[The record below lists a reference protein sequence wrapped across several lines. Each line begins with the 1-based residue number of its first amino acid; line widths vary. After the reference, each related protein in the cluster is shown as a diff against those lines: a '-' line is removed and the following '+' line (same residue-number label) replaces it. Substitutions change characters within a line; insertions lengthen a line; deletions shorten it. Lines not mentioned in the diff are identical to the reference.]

1 MHSIGKENVFGH
13 HASSSSVSK
22 NNQKKLNNMPNSVL
36 NSKTFEKKAQCQYSS
51 NQKLSNSRHN
61 SSFQSA
67 HHLQNTSQPKI
78 NTYERNKLTS
88 KQGYNYHSAHNSE
101 AKYLQ
106 GSVFDRL
113 YQDSKNKQLR

>member
-1 MHSIGKENVFGH
+1 MYSRGKENVLGH

-22 NNQKKLNNMPNSVL
+22 KNQKKPNNMPNSVL
-36 NSKTFEKKAQCQYSS
+36 NSRTFEKKNQYQYSS

-61 SSFQSA
+61 SSFQST
-67 HHLQNTSQPKI
+67 HHLQNAYQPKI
-78 NTYERNKLTS
+78 NTNEKSKLS
-88 KQGYNYHSAHNSE
+88 SNQDYNYHSAQNSQ

-106 GSVFDRL
+106 DSVFDRL

>member
-1 MHSIGKENVFGH
+1 
-13 HASSSSVSK
+13 
-22 NNQKKLNNMPNSVL
+22 MPKSVL
-36 NSKTFEKKAQCQYSS
+36 NAKTFEKKAQYQYSS

-78 NTYERNKLTS
+78 NAYENNKLS
-88 KQGYNYHSAHNSE
+88 SNQGYNYHSAQNSQ

-113 YQDSKNKQLR
+113 YQDSRNKQLR